1 MLEPLLAAIPVY
13 LLVRRLGGDAWA
25 GDAATGPRPAAP
37 PRDGDDPRLTPWPW
51 TLNFHT
57 NRRGYLSGARAITV
71 QAQLPTFS
79 GNFCGTSPPT
89 AAI

>member
-1 MLEPLLAAIPVY
+1 MVTIRVS
-13 LLVRRLGGDAWA
+13 RRG
-25 GDAATGPRPAAP
+25 
-37 PRDGDDPRLTPWPW
+37 PW

-57 NRRGYLSGARAITV
+57 NRRGYLSDGRAITV